1 MKSKSP
7 ITINEVTLPPV
18 PPGEILAEELTEF
31 GVSVSALARALDV
44 PQSRMAEIISG
55 KRSVTAD
62 TALRL
67 GAYFNTS
74 ARFWLN
80 LQAAYDLATAKARDG
95 EAIAAVVRSR
105 AA

>member
-1 MKSKSP
+1 MAEIS
-7 ITINEVTLPPV
+7 V
-18 PPGEILAEELTEF
+18 P
-31 GVSVSALARALDV
+31 VSALARALDV

-55 KRSVTAD
+55 KRGVTAD

-80 LQAAYDLATAKARDG
+80 LQVAYDLATAKAR
-95 EAIAAVVRSR
+95 VV
-105 AA
+105 